1 MRKLGLGDG
10 NKIVVYDTSPM
21 TGACRVWWMFRAM
34 GHKDVAV
41 LDGGLPKWEAEGRP
55 VTDDPTTPRDR
66 HFTARLDN
74 TLVRSIDDVRALLE
88 SKREQVVDAR
98 AAGRFRGETPE
109 PRAGLRSG
117 HMPGSFN
124 VPSSALVENGTALP
138 REKFYIPG
146 SLLEARLRPL
156 AAPGGAWRA
165 LAKEQLALL
174 ALRQDKPDEA
184 KAALKALAED
194 STAPA
199 GVRGRCRA
207 LLDRLGA

>member
-1 MRKLGLGDG
+1 MWATRQLDQGD
-10 NKIVVYDTSPM
+10 P
-21 TGACRVWWMFRAM
+21 
-34 GHKDVAV
+34 
-41 LDGGLPKWEAEGRP
+41 
-55 VTDDPTTPRDR
+55 
-66 HFTARLDN
+66 
-74 TLVRSIDDVRALLE
+74 
-88 SKREQVVDAR
+88 
-98 AAGRFRGETPE
+98 
-109 PRAGLRSG
+109 
-117 HMPGSFN
+117 
-124 VPSSALVENGTALP
+124 
-138 REKFYIPG
+138 